1 MTKQFLASI
10 KKHPLV
16 WFYVIAVLIEIAIIP
31 PFFFTD
37 ADRAIFQALEKT
49 GMSFKTDLNTAF
61 RVVLAAPVAIP
72 GIFLSIVQVA
82 AVDIAVF
89 IVAKLAY
96 GQKGIA
102 DLKSRF
108 RFWRREITLARGLK
122 IWGICIV
129 TFSLINLA
137 AAGLN
142 RLLFPAFFSFD
153 VNVSPVPFLLG
164 LAIALF
170 LDAGGLF
177 EENGWRGFALPLLL
191 HRFTPLKASVILG
204 FLWAVWHIPVK
215 YSLFQIYGVTGG
227 LVYFAAFT
235 LRLIFVSIIMTYF
248 WNRVGQTTVIAIAMH
263 GLINDSV
270 GLGGR
275 VESESF
281 IPQLFTE
288 VDLLIPTAAVAILFI
303 LRTRGRLGFIKLISS
318 TTSNITG

>member
-1 MTKQFLASI
+1 MTKQLVAGI

-31 PFFFTD
+31 LFFFTG
-37 ADRAIFQALEKT
+37 ADRAIFQAFEKT
-49 GMSFKTDLNTAF
+49 EIPFKTDLVTMF
-61 RVVLAAPVAIP
+61 RVVLAAPEAFP
-72 GIFLSIVQVA
+72 GIFLSVVQVA
-82 AVDIAVF
+82 AIDIAVF

-102 DLKSRF
+102 NLKNRF
-108 RFWRREITLARGLK
+108 RFWRQRITWRRGLK
-122 IWGICIV
+122 IWITCIV

-142 RLLFPAFFSFD
+142 RLMFPAFFVWD
-153 VNVSPVPFLLG
+153 VNVFPVPFMLSLV
-164 LAIALF
+164 IALF

-191 HRFTPLKASVILG
+191 HRFSPLKASIILG
-204 FLWAVWHIPVK
+204 FLWGVWHFPVK
-215 YSLFQIYGVTGG
+215 YDLFLIYGVTEAS
-227 LVYFAAFT
+227 VYLAAFT
-235 LRLIFVSIIMTYF
+235 LRLIFVSIIMTHF
-248 WNRVGQTTVIAIAMH
+248 WNRVGQTTLIAIAMH

-288 VDLLIPTAAVAILFI
+288 VNLLIPTAGVAVLFI
-303 LRTRGRLGFIKLISS
+303 FRTRGRLG
-318 TTSNITG
+318 